1 MYERIDI
8 SCMNAP
14 SQSFLRQA
22 IQLAR
27 QARANGERP
36 FGAVLVVD
44 GQIVAQAGDQC
55 RVLSDP
61 TAHAELRVIST
72 YCQASGKISLEDH
85 TLYSLTEPCV
95 MCSGAIKWAGISRV
109 VFSVPQA
116 MLQTVSGG
124 LQKPTCDSL
133 VNTGK
138 RQIEVCGPYLLEE
151 GFAVYHGFDFDQHR
165 QTLLAE
171 QR

>member
-1 MYERIDI
+1 
-8 SCMNAP
+8 MNAHD
-14 SQSFLRQA
+14 QSFLRQA

-27 QARANGERP
+27 AARANGERP
-36 FGAVLVVD
+36 FGAVLVAD
-44 GQIVAQAGDQC
+44 GQIVAQGGDQC
-55 RVLSDP
+55 RVLCDP

-72 YCQASGKISLEDH
+72 YCQAAGKFSLEDH

-124 LQKPTCDSL
+124 LQKPSCDSL
-133 VNTGK
+133 VNTGQ
-138 RQIEVCGPYLLEE
+138 RHIEVCGPYLLEE
-151 GFAVYHGFDFDQHR
+151 GLAVYHGFDFAQHR
-165 QTLLAE
+165 QNLLYQQE
-171 QR
+171 